1 MESNGKVPGEN
12 EKFGDD
18 ISRFPSAASPEQQR
32 RDAKATTIL
41 ESCKFKDIDAL
52 RTLATSEGGLV
63 SDDVRR
69 QACSCH
75 PEWLENQY

>member
-1 MESNGKVPGEN
+1 MESNGRVVEEN
-12 EKFGDD
+12 EKLGE
-18 ISRFPSAASPEQQR
+18 SLPTPSPTPEPTKYDAKIAKI
-32 RDAKATTIL
+32 RDAC
-41 ESCKFKDIDAL
+41 EWRDIETL

-75 PEWLENQY
+75 QRSSPNLD